1 MNAAMTALI
10 WVIASFALIELLLVY
25 RMFTGKI
32 DLSDLISDGKQ
43 ASLSRFQF
51 LIFTFVIAVG
61 ILYLTVKSDAFPELD
76 QGILI
81 LLGISGASYA
91 VGKSL
96 DNQAGGPK
104 GENAMAGGSAG
115 GAAGGGGSPPSGG
128 QAEVELIA
136 LKKSMTT
143 SSGE

>member
-1 MNAAMTALI
+1 MTTRNYA
-10 WVIASFALIELLLVY
+10 
-25 RMFTGKI
+25 
-32 DLSDLISDGKQ
+32 SDGKQ

-96 DNQAGGPK
+96 DNQAGGTK
-104 GENAMAGGSAG
+104 GEISTGGGSGGG
-115 GAAGGGGSPPSGG
+115 GASGGGSPPAGG
-128 QAEVELIA
+128 TSDVELIS
-136 LKKSMTT
+136 LKKSVTA
-143 SSGE
+143 SSRE